1 MYLNSF
7 LVTQPRAQMLNI
19 SERAMRPNFTLKEK
33 ELLSQ
38 QRLKYYKNL
47 SETEKQIGVCARFI
61 LAAAAADKKLN
72 W

>member
-47 SETEKQIGVCARFI
+47 SETEKQIGARAI
-61 LAAAAADKKLN
+61 LE
-72 W
+72 